1 MSSDKRSGALAGTDI
16 AIRVRDVGK
25 SYQIYKRPADRLKQ
39 MIWRNKQHF
48 ELLTVLQGV
57 DFEVKQGQT
66 VGIVGR
72 NGAGKSTLLQIIA
85 GTLQPST
92 GSVEVNGRV
101 APLIELGAGF
111 NPEFSGHDNVMVY
124 GQLLGMDEAE
134 IERKYDDMVRF
145 ADIGEYLNRPVK
157 TYSSGMYARL
167 AFAVAMHVDPKIL
180 IVDEILA
187 VGDAP
192 FQRKCMKRFYEIK
205 EAGCTI
211 LLVAHDHYL
220 IRTLCDEAI
229 YLSNGRMVQFGNAH
243 QVAMRYAEDTQS
255 VDAASVMEAAVIES
269 SVLPVAALVPDQ
281 PAPAIVGEGSPNA
294 DQVRANA
301 PQANAVNDG
310 EWQSLPTPARLFEIR
325 NVRMLSEGDVAVETI
340 ATGDTVRLQFEYHS
354 LRPEAAQ
361 ENVTFVF
368 NLKRP
373 DGIYICG
380 ATTLMENKAP
390 YLASRSGT
398 VSIDFPHLKL
408 LAGRYFW
415 RVAINDHSGVLVH
428 AESIGEC
435 MFRVRRQFSIGWVVR
450 TRQNVGCGSSWGNG
464 VI

>member
-111 NPEFSGHDNVMVY
+111 NPEFNGHDNVMVY

-192 FQRKCMKRFYEIK
+192 FQRKCMNRFYEIK
-205 EAGCTI
+205 EGGCTI
-211 LLVAHDHYL
+211 LIVAHDQYL
-220 IRTLCDEAI
+220 VRSLCDQALYLKAGQFVSFGPAAAVTAQYEQDIELPPLNTPALAVPVPAAI
-229 YLSNGRMVQFGNAH
+229 ADMAV
-243 QVAMRYAEDTQS
+243 
-255 VDAASVMEAAVIES
+255 VDANINAGD
-269 SVLPVAALVPDQ
+269 AALPG
-281 PAPAIVGEGSPNA
+281 ASIA
-294 DQVRANA
+294 
-301 PQANAVNDG
+301 
-310 EWQSLPTPARLFEIR
+310 TPAVFESTPVVPSSADPNVNKLFKIT
-325 NVRMLSEGDVAVETI
+325 DVAFLAENGEPTEVVRS
-340 ATGDTVRLQFEYHS
+340 GDTVQ
-354 LRPEAAQ
+354 LRMRFHALAQDLPAAIS
-361 ENVTFVF
+361 FVF
-368 NLKRP
+368 NLYRH
-373 DGIYICG
+373 DGVYVCG
-380 ATTLMENKAP
+380 TTTLMEGMGAHP
-390 YLASRSGT
+390 TPRSGEVLVT
-398 VSIDFPHLKL
+398 FPRNPL
-408 LAGRYFW
+408 LAGRYTW
-415 RVAINDHSGVLVH
+415 RVAINDHGGLLVH
-428 AESIGEC
+428 SEAKGVC
-435 MFRVRRQFSIGWVVR
+435 PFRVVDDFRSVGVVHLER
-450 TRQNVGCGSSWGNG
+450 SWRFDLQNTGGKALT
-464 VI
+464 

>member
-1 MSSDKRSGALAGTDI
+1 MSSEKRSGTLAGTDI
-16 AIRVRDVGK
+16 AIRAHDVGK
-25 SYQIYKRPADRLKQ
+25 SYQIYKHPSDRLKQ

-48 ELLTVLQGV
+48 DLLTVLSGV
-57 DFEVKQGQT
+57 TFEVAQGQT

-92 GSVEVNGRV
+92 GTVEVNGRV

-134 IERKYDDMVRF
+134 IERKYDEMVRF

-229 YLSNGRMVQFGNAH
+229 YLSNGRMVQFGKAH

-255 VDAASVMEAAVIES
+255 VDAAGATEAAVIEG
-269 SVLPVAALVPDQ
+269 SVTQNVAPALDQ
-281 PAPAIVGEGSPNA
+281 PATAIVGDVSLNV
-294 DQVRANA
+294 DQVRANE
-301 PQANAVNDG
+301 PQAVAVNDV
-310 EWQSLPTPARLFEIR
+310 ERQSLPAPARLFEIR
-325 NVRMLSEGDVAVETI
+325 NVRMRSEGDVAVDTI
-340 ATGDTVRLQFEYHS
+340 STGDSVKLSFEYHS
-354 LRPEAAQ
+354 IRPEAAQ
-361 ENVTFVF
+361 EKVTFVF

-373 DGIYICG
+373 DGTYICG

-390 YLASRSGT
+390 YLAGKSGT
-398 VSIDFPHLKL
+398 VSIDFPRLNL

-435 MFRVRRQFSIGWVVR
+435 TFRVVDSFRSDGLFDLDRTWDVVPH
-450 TRQNVGCGSSWGNG
+450 VSMA
-464 VI
+464 

>member
-1 MSSDKRSGALAGTDI
+1 MSFEMRSGTLAGTDI

-25 SYQIYKRPADRLKQ
+25 SYQIYKHPADRLKQ

-48 ELLTVLQGV
+48 DLLTVLAGV
-57 DFEVKQGQT
+57 NFEIAQGQT

-111 NPEFSGHDNVMVY
+111 NPEFNGHDNVMVY

-192 FQRKCMKRFYEIK
+192 FQRKCMRRFYEIK

-229 YLSNGRMVQFGNAH
+229 YLSEGRMVQFGKAH
-243 QVAMRYAEDTQS
+243 QVAMRYAEDTETGES
-255 VDAASVMEAAVIES
+255 YNPLPPPSSPADKTSGAAEPVGAAIVTKIAPAPPPEPAPS
-269 SVLPVAALVPDQ
+269 EQDRTPAAGPVAA
-281 PAPAIVGEGSPNA
+281 A
-294 DQVRANA
+294 DPRPVAT
-301 PQANAVNDG
+301 G
-310 EWQSLPTPARLFEIR
+310 RLFEIR
-325 NVRMLSEGDVAVETI
+325 DVGMFDSGGQATRNI
-340 ATGDTVRLQFEYHS
+340 DTGDSITLRFSYHS
-354 LRPEAAQ
+354 TTVES
-361 ENVTFVF
+361 ENERVTFVF

-373 DGIYICG
+373 DGTYICG
-380 ATTLMENKAP
+380 ATTLMEHHPP
-390 YLASRSGT
+390 YVAGQRGT
-398 VSIDFPHLKL
+398 VSIHFPDLKL
-408 LAGRYFW
+408 LAGMYIW
-415 RVAINDHSGVLVH
+415 RVAINDHSGIQIH
-428 AESIGEC
+428 AESVGEC
-435 MFRVRRQFSIGWVVR
+435 SFRVVDSFRADGLFDLNR
-450 TRQNVGCGSSWGNG
+450 TWTIVPNSPSPC
-464 VI
+464 